1 MRAVGAQRSAI
12 RRRPLPDAPFV
23 PFALLRHAYL
33 PHVLAATLCS
43 SIPPVLAAEAPAAA
57 DPDNAAPSPTIAL
70 RAAQGRL
77 AADAGDND
85 AFRQR
90 VLALDA
96 LGASALA
103 AEAMAQRPQL
113 FADFERERIQGDA
126 LARAIGWGRVEPE
139 TPAARLAESQ
149 AALAALERMQRE
161 SPRATTWEATRLRV
175 DALSALNH
183 LQRHEAVVDGYQ
195 ALLDDGIE
203 VPAYILG
210 TVGDS
215 LLALRRPADAIP
227 VLEAA
232 VAHKPHDVNVRIL
245 LGYAFIETERFD
257 RALPLM
263 ETLAASQAA
272 WPRQAGAAAG
282 YQNWDRYSAD
292 LNHALAHSYANDHA
306 RAEAM
311 LQPLTGIGPANPG
324 LQAAYGAVQSRRL
337 RPSAALER
345 YRMALTMTP
354 GARDA
359 LAGQVSALSALDRIG
374 EARSAVATLRQAHP
388 EDPRLDRV
396 ERDLDRHRGVQATLS
411 ARRGRSRQRDG
422 ADPLISPF
430 GSRDGGWAL
439 EVRSPLID
447 DRWRAGVFAHEDWAD
462 FIDGRVRHRAAGVGT
477 WYRHDRLGAWATVG
491 AAGGAS
497 SGATWTLGADWRFND
512 AWRTGVELARNAQ
525 DTSLQA
531 RRLGIDADSAT
542 LTASYVPSDTFALQ
556 GRLSRLRYDDGNT
569 RDQLGV
575 GAAQRLMTRP
585 HLMVDGLLSVYASR
599 SSRGD
604 TVGYFNP
611 ERDASAHLGL
621 RLDHITWRRYET
633 AFQQRIE
640 LLAGPYWQRD
650 AGTHWVPSLGYRHLW
665 RRDGHELEYGVA
677 WSRPVYDGLREQRVA
692 FDIELRWGGAR

>member
-1 MRAVGAQRSAI
+1 MRSQAEQLRTQD
-12 RRRPLPDAPFV
+12 RPTE
-23 PFALLRHAYL
+23 ALLVVER
-33 PHVLAATLCS
+33 
-43 SIPPVLAAEAPAAA
+43 
-57 DPDNAAPSPTIAL
+57 
-70 RAAQGRL
+70 RL
-77 AADAGDND
+77 AAAPDDDD
-85 AFRQR
+85 AFRLR
-90 VLALDA
+90 VLILTD
-96 LGASALA
+96 LGSSRLA
-103 AEAMAQRPQL
+103 VESMRQRPHL
-113 FADFERERIQGDA
+113 FADHERERIEGDA
-126 LARAIGWGRVEPE
+126 VARSIGWGRVEPE
-139 TPAARLAESQ
+139 TPDARLAESR
-149 AALAALERMQRE
+149 AALAELEALQRDAPRQTNWE
-161 SPRATTWEATRLRV
+161 STRLRV

-183 LQRHEAVVDGYQ
+183 LQQHEAVVAGYQ

-227 VLEAA
+227 VLETAITHA
-232 VAHKPHDVNVRIL
+232 PHDINARIL

-257 RALPLM
+257 RALPLL
-263 ETLAASQAA
+263 ESLAESQAA
-272 WPRQAGAAAG
+272 WPHQPGALRG
-282 YQNWDRYSAD
+282 YENWDRYSAD
-292 LNHALAHSYANDHA
+292 LNHALAHSYANDNA
-306 RAEAM
+306 RAERM
-311 LQPLTGIGPANPG
+311 LQSLAGIGPNNPG
-324 LQAAYGAVQSRRL
+324 LQAAYGAVQSRRS

-345 YRMALTMTP
+345 YEMALTMAP
-354 GARDA
+354 QDRDA
-359 LAGQVSALSALDRIG
+359 LAGRVGALTALARIDA
-374 EARSAVATLRQAHP
+374 ARDALTTLQRAHP

-411 ARRGRSRQRDG
+411 ANRGRSRQRDG
-422 ADPLISPF
+422 AGTSISPF

-447 DRWRAGVFAHEDWAD
+447 DRWRVGVFALEDWAD

-477 WYRHDRLGAWATVG
+477 WYRHDRLGAWATLG
-491 AAGGAS
+491 AASGAS
-497 SGATWTLGADWRFND
+497 SGATWTLGADWRFSD
-512 AWRTGVELARNAQ
+512 AWRTGLEFARNTQ

-542 LTASYVPSDTFALQ
+542 LTASYIPSDTFALQ

-575 GAAQRLMTRP
+575 DATQRLLTRP
-585 HLMVDGLLSVYASR
+585 HLMVDGLLSAYTSR
-599 SSRGD
+599 GSRGD

-611 ERDASAHLGL
+611 ERDASANVGL

-633 AFQQRIE
+633 AFQQRVDVM
-640 LLAGPYWQRD
+640 AGPYWQRD

-692 FDIELRWGGAR
+692 FDVELRWGGAR